1 MKLFYDEKGKLNYL
15 NITIKMFQYLSSFFQ
30 IDEEKEDDQINSNH
44 EENKNEYDTDFPK
57 DKKRQ
62 KSKTPVLP
70 NNSIFTNAKLKRVKK
85 SVRFTTHLSKTKKR
99 NRL

>member
-1 MKLFYDEKGKLNYL
+1 
-15 NITIKMFQYLSSFFQ
+15 MFQYLSSFFQ

-44 EENKNEYDTDFPK
+44 EDNKNDYDADFPK
-57 DKKRQ
+57 ERKRQ
-62 KSKTPVLP
+62 KSKSSVLP
-70 NNSIFTNAKLKRVKK
+70 SNPNFTNAKLKRVKK

>member
-1 MKLFYDEKGKLNYL
+1 
-15 NITIKMFQYLSSFFQ
+15 MFQYLSSFFQ

-44 EENKNEYDTDFPK
+44 EDNKNDYDADFPK
-57 DKKRQ
+57 ERKRQ
-62 KSKTPVLP
+62 KSKTSVLP
-70 NNSIFTNAKLKRVKK
+70 SNPNFTNAKLKRVKK

>member
-1 MKLFYDEKGKLNYL
+1 
-15 NITIKMFQYLSSFFQ
+15 MFQYLSSFFQ

-57 DKKRQ
+57 ERKRQ
-62 KSKTPVLP
+62 KSKSSVLP
-70 NNSIFTNAKLKRVKK
+70 SNPNFTNAKLKRVKK
-85 SVRFTTHLSKTKKR
+85 SVRFTSHLSKTKKR

>member
-1 MKLFYDEKGKLNYL
+1 
-15 NITIKMFQYLSSFFQ
+15 MFQYLSSFFQ

-44 EENKNEYDTDFPK
+44 EENKNDYDTDFPK

-62 KSKTPVLP
+62 KSKTSVLP
-70 NNSIFTNAKLKRVKK
+70 NNSNFTNSKLKRVKK